1 MTSVDKSNAHNH
13 AKVQIFS
20 HRNFTGREPMA
31 MSPFVVMVALS
42 IWAAL
47 WGIPGAILAVSLTSV
62 LLIVLAGFQASRPIA
77 ILLSNDVTA
86 FRSKEE

>member
-1 MTSVDKSNAHNH
+1 
-13 AKVQIFS
+13 
-20 HRNFTGREPMA
+20 